1 MEIRVLRYFLEVAR
15 EKNITKAAKH
25 LHISQPTLSKQL
37 KELEQEL
44 GKKLFVRSNYFIKLT
59 EEGMLLKKRAEEIL
73 ELVDK
78 TSDEFKALDE
88 INGGD
93 IHIGCAESRDLQSFI
108 QVLKKLQSNYP
119 NIRFHLYSSATDAV
133 DERLDSGL
141 LDFAIIVQDVDSSK
155 YNFLKIP
162 ASNKWGII
170 ARKDMSLAKKE
181 KIKLEDLLDVSLI
194 CSRQSLQVD
203 LPKWLGDM
211 QDKLNIIATY
221 DLAYN
226 ASIMVREKMGY
237 VLTFNHLI
245 YTGED
250 SDLCFR
256 PLEPALESP
265 MYIVWKKHQVF
276 SPIASL
282 LLKELQNTFGEK
294 I

>member
-1 MEIRVLRYFLEVAR
+1 
-15 EKNITKAAKH
+15 
-25 LHISQPTLSKQL
+25 
-37 KELEQEL
+37 
-44 GKKLFVRSNYFIKLT
+44 
-59 EEGMLLKKRAEEIL
+59 MLLKKRAEEIL

-170 ARKDMSLAKKE
+170 ARKDMPLAKKE
-181 KIKLEDLLDVSLI
+181 KIKLEDLLDVPLI
-194 CSRQSLQVD
+194 CSRQSLQAD

>member
-1 MEIRVLRYFLEVAR
+1 M
-15 EKNITKAAKH
+15 
-25 LHISQPTLSKQL
+25 P
-37 KELEQEL
+37 
-44 GKKLFVRSNYFIKLT
+44 
-59 EEGMLLKKRAEEIL
+59 
-73 ELVDK
+73 
-78 TSDEFKALDE
+78 
-88 INGGD
+88 
-93 IHIGCAESRDLQSFI
+93 
-108 QVLKKLQSNYP
+108 
-119 NIRFHLYSSATDAV
+119 
-133 DERLDSGL
+133 
-141 LDFAIIVQDVDSSK
+141 
-155 YNFLKIP
+155 
-162 ASNKWGII
+162 
-170 ARKDMSLAKKE
+170 LAKKE
-181 KIKLEDLLDVSLI
+181 KIKLEDLLDVPLI
-194 CSRQSLQVD
+194 CSRQSLQAD